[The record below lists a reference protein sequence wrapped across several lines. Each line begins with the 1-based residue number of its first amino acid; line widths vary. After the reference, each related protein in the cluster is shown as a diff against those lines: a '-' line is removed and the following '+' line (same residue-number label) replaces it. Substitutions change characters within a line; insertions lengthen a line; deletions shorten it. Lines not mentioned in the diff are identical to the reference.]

1 MIDVPWEDIFK
12 LRFRLELMYLTL
24 ILSIR
29 SNLTH
34 SHGFQQLVL
43 RSLFTEIIFFVCTN
57 RINLL
62 NLKQSSGSLVIV
74 AKGFLKLPNMHIL
87 LKQKSPSLPRNLVL
101 MTFGELQ
108 IVFSKKGK
116 SAYFFYSMAKRC
128 CLLHLIKQNCLLK
141 TFLRTLIL
149 MTWVLLYLFSLLE
162 LI

>member
-101 MTFGELQ
+101 MTFGELL
-108 IVFSKKGK
+108 IVFSTNINLL
-116 SAYFFYSMAKRC
+116 YILFYSMAQRY
-128 CLLHLIKQNCLLK
+128 CLLQLIKQSCLLK

-149 MTWVLLYLFSLLE
+149 LN
-162 LI
+162 